1 MRYGLPNACSVLCA
15 VGFAAV
21 QASSASAQGAGSE
34 AGAAAS
40 YSFSVPSSSAS
51 SSSAH
56 KAAFR
61 HHGAERNRSWSAAD
75 EPYIGH
81 GVPQWRYFVELRAR
95 NAASYG
101 HMYVMYGEVNDRQE
115 IIRSEIAGF
124 YPAGDKQNCLNCS
137 VYNWTVGHVV
147 PVPSEIGASDGDLE
161 QQYVTARFRVWIDAA
176 QYQRLVAY
184 IGQRKA
190 NKTPWH
196 ALFNNCVTFGRDVAV
211 FMNLKVPPLA
221 ALSPSVMMYPQTL
234 VNMLREANGVE
245 KEQAPLKDAS
255 GSLPGEVVPK
265 VRGAG
270 SPQPPA
276 KNLHATSNPE
286 KPAADEGK
294 MASSTIH

>member
-1 MRYGLPNACSVLCA
+1 MALSKK
-15 VGFAAV
+15 
-21 QASSASAQGAGSE
+21 SASAAKT
-34 AGAAAS
+34 AAA
-40 YSFSVPSSSAS
+40 
-51 SSSAH
+51 
-56 KAAFR
+56 
-61 HHGAERNRSWSAAD
+61 
-75 EPYIGH
+75 GH
-81 GVPQWRYFVELRAR
+81 YTPAKRYFVEFRAR
-95 NAASYG
+95 NAANYG

-124 YPAGDKQNCLNCS
+124 YPAGDKQDCLNCS

-161 QQYVTARFRVWIDAA
+161 EQYVTARFRVWIDAA

-196 ALFNNCVTFGRDVAV
+196 ALFNNCVTFGRDVGV

-221 ALSPSVMMYPQTL
+221 ALSPSVVMYPQTL

-245 KEQAPLKDAS
+245 KEQAPLKDTS
-255 GSLPGEVVPK
+255 GSLPVEVAPK
-265 VRGAG
+265 VRGAA
-270 SPQPPA
+270 SPHLTPA
-276 KNLHATSNPE
+276 KNSHATSNPE

-294 MASSTIH
+294 MASSAIH

>member
-1 MRYGLPNACSVLCA
+1 MRYDLGS
-15 VGFAAV
+15 AAV
-21 QASSASAQGAGSE
+21 LLFGAGLAATVGLQSPLARAQDANAE
-34 AGAAAS
+34 TRVPVASTTMARAKKTTSAVKTAAGHYTPA
-40 YSFSVPSSSAS
+40 
-51 SSSAH
+51 
-56 KAAFR
+56 K
-61 HHGAERNRSWSAAD
+61 
-75 EPYIGH
+75 
-81 GVPQWRYFVELRAR
+81 RYFVEFHAR

-124 YPAGDKQNCLNCS
+124 YPAGDRRDCLNCS

-161 QQYVTARFRVWIDAA
+161 EQYVTARFRVWIDAA

-184 IGQRKA
+184 IRQRKA

-211 FMNLKVPPLA
+211 FMKLKVPPLA
-221 ALSPSVMMYPQTL
+221 ALSPSVVMYPQTL

-255 GSLPGEVVPK
+255 GSLPVEVAPK
-265 VRGAG
+265 VRGAA
-270 SPQPPA
+270 SPHFTPA
-276 KNLHATSNPE
+276 KNSHATSNPE

-294 MASSTIH
+294 MASSAIH

>member
-1 MRYGLPNACSVLCA
+1 MRYDLGS
-15 VGFAAV
+15 AAV
-21 QASSASAQGAGSE
+21 LLFGAGLAATVGLQSPLARAQDANAETRVPVASTTMALSKKSASAAKT
-34 AGAAAS
+34 AAA
-40 YSFSVPSSSAS
+40 
-51 SSSAH
+51 
-56 KAAFR
+56 
-61 HHGAERNRSWSAAD
+61 
-75 EPYIGH
+75 GH
-81 GVPQWRYFVELRAR
+81 YTPAKRYFVEFRAR
-95 NAASYG
+95 NAANYG

-124 YPAGDKQNCLNCS
+124 YPAGDKQDCLNCS

-161 QQYVTARFRVWIDAA
+161 EQYVTARFRVWIDAA

-255 GSLPGEVVPK
+255 GSLPVEVAPK
-265 VRGAG
+265 VRGAA
-270 SPQPPA
+270 SPHLTPA
-276 KNLHATSNPE
+276 KNSHATSNPE

-294 MASSTIH
+294 MASSAIH

>member
-1 MRYGLPNACSVLCA
+1 MRYDLGS
-15 VGFAAV
+15 AAV
-21 QASSASAQGAGSE
+21 LLFVAGLAATVGLQSPLASAQDANAETRVTEPFGSSVTM
-34 AGAAAS
+34 ARAKKTTSAAKTAAA
-40 YSFSVPSSSAS
+40 
-51 SSSAH
+51 
-56 KAAFR
+56 R
-61 HHGAERNRSWSAAD
+61 HYTPAK
-75 EPYIGH
+75 
-81 GVPQWRYFVELRAR
+81 RYFVEFHAR

-124 YPAGDKQNCLNCS
+124 YPAGDRRDCLNCS

-161 QQYVTARFRVWIDAA
+161 EQYVTARFRVWIDAA

-184 IGQRKA
+184 IKQRKA
-190 NKTPWH
+190 NRMPWH

-221 ALSPSVMMYPQTL
+221 ALSPSVVMYPQTL

-255 GSLPGEVVPK
+255 GSLPVEVAPK
-265 VRGAG
+265 VRGAA
-270 SPQPPA
+270 SPHLTPA
-276 KNLHATSNPE
+276 KNSHATSNPE

-294 MASSTIH
+294 MASSAIH